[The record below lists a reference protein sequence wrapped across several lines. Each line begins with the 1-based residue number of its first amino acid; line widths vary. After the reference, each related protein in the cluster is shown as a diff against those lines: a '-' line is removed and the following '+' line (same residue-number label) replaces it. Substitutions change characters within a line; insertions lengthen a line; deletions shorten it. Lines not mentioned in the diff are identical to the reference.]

1 MRKHVIKLSLS
12 LFAFG
17 ITNLFYAQDIDKD
30 VLNWYNGN
38 GTGMQTEKAYKKL
51 KDRETKTVV
60 VAIIDSGIDIEHEDL
75 QGKIWVN
82 TDEIPNN
89 GIDDDKNGYVDDVHG
104 WNFLGNKNGENA
116 HAMRLERTRQLAK
129 MYDKFSG
136 VDASTLSP
144 EEKAEYALY
153 EKMTLELEEEASY
166 YSRGAQYYGMVSAMI
181 DETPEMLNEI
191 LGKREATQKEV
202 EAKMKELSKEI
213 SSLDKS
219 YEKDEDPVTLKK
231 LEETVNNFDKLEFV
245 LSVMT
250 GKLSQKKMDDRAKT
264 YQKMVETHHNIE
276 FDGRAIVGDD
286 PDDFTDTD
294 YGNSDVEGPDA
305 LHGTHV
311 GGIVGAI
318 RGNELGGDGVAS
330 DVLLMSLRAVPD
342 GDEFDKDIAFAI
354 RYAVDN
360 GASIINMSFGKS
372 YSPHQKEVY
381 EAFAYADSKG
391 VLCIHAAGN
400 DDSDIDETPNFPTS
414 MYSFQTEKLD
424 HFLTIGSSTKDLKKK
439 VEIAAPTEKKPEKT
453 KTVKLGHLVSSFS
466 NYGQKGVD
474 VFAPGSEIY
483 NAIPQSEYKELQG
496 TSMACPMV
504 SGVAAML
511 KSYFPDMTMKEI
523 KDVILST
530 ATSYKETMQVK
541 PGSDSDVIDFA
552 KLSVT
557 GGVVNVYN
565 AVKACL
571 EIEKAK
577 QN

>member
-1 MRKHVIKLSLS
+1 MRKHVITLSLS

-17 ITNLFYAQDIDKD
+17 ITNLLYAQDVDKD
-30 VLNWYNGN
+30 VLNWYNGK

-51 KDRETKTVV
+51 KKRETKTVI
-60 VAIIDSGIDIEHEDL
+60 VAIIDSGVDIEHEDL
-75 QGKIWVN
+75 KGKIWVN

-89 GIDDDKNGYVDDVHG
+89 GIDDDNNGYVDDVHG
-104 WNFLGNKNGENA
+104 WNFLGNKSGENA
-116 HAMRLERTRQLAK
+116 NSMRLERTRMIAK
-129 MYDKFSG
+129 MYDKYNG
-136 VDASTLSP
+136 VDPSTLSASEK
-144 EEKAEYALY
+144 EEFAMY
-153 EKMTLELEEEASY
+153 EKMTIELEEEATY
-166 YSRGAQYYGMVSAMI
+166 YSRAAQYFGMISGMI
-181 DETPEMLNEI
+181 DESPNMMNEVM
-191 LGKREATQKEV
+191 GKKDATQKEV
-202 EAKMKELSKEI
+202 EDRMKSLEKEI
-213 SSLDKS
+213 ASLEKS
-219 YEKDEDPVTLKK
+219 YEKDKDPATMKK
-231 LEETVNNFDKLEFV
+231 IEETVNNFEQLEFV

-250 GKLSQKKMDDRAKT
+250 GELSKETMDERAKMF
-264 YQKMVETHHNIE
+264 QGMVETHHNID
-276 FDGRAIVGDD
+276 FDGRAIIGDD

-294 YGNSDVEGPDA
+294 YGNNDVEGPDA

-318 RGNELGGDGVAS
+318 RGNDLGGDGVAN

-342 GDEFDKDIAFAI
+342 GDEYDKDIALAI

-400 DDSDIDETPNFPTS
+400 DNADVDATPNFPTS
-414 MYSFQTEKLD
+414 MYSFQSKKLD
-424 HFLTIGSSTKDLKKK
+424 HFITIGSSTKDLKKK
-439 VEIAAPTEKKPEKT
+439 VSIEAPTEKDPT
-453 KTVKLGHLVSSFS
+453 KMKKVKLGHLPSSFS
-466 NYGQKGVD
+466 NYGQTSVD

-483 NAIPQSEYKELQG
+483 NSVPQSDYKELQG

-504 SGVAAML
+504 AGVAAML

-523 KDVILST
+523 KDVILSSS
-530 ATSYKETMQVK
+530 TSYAGTMQVT
-541 PGSDSDVIDFA
+541 PGTSSEEIDFG

-557 GGVVNVYN
+557 GGVVNVYS

-571 EIEKAK
+571 AIEKAK